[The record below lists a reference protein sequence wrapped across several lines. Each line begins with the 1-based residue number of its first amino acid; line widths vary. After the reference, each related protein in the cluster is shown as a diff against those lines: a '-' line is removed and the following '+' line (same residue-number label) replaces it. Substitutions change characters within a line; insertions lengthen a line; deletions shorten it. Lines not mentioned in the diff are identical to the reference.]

1 MAFYLDIAD
10 NGDLL
15 ISDLTKNQMV
25 IYGRGHAVT
34 LGAADIARAER
45 ATVTSG
51 VPLSGPLAPK
61 VSVTV
66 GAPVAEQIVE
76 MFVDEGSAVRR
87 EQPIARFRDD
97 VLRASAASARAEV
110 ATTRM
115 AVAIAVAE
123 STRAAALFRE
133 GAIARRDHDNAL
145 LATESARARFAL
157 AEAQAASADDRL
169 ETATLKAPVSG
180 VVSELHA
187 QAGDRVDFGKPVI
200 SIVDN
205 RVLELEASVE
215 AQWLRELRIGRL
227 VRLTLSQGGGDT
239 IMGRIA
245 RINPSADPAT
255 RQVRIYVDVPNGA
268 GRLVGGLFV
277 SGRAEVAQARDVVTV
292 PAAAVRREGER
303 QETVVYVVARQIVA
317 RRPVTVGLRDAE
329 RGLVEIRRGLEP
341 GEVVI
346 VGPVENLADGMRVE
360 FAGQGP
366 DSSRSGGQGDA
377 PTPGRSDPPRN

>member
-1 MAFYLDIAD
+1 MRRAYIGVAAALASLALVAC
-10 NGDLL
+10 GGE
-15 ISDLTKNQMV
+15 STEE
-25 IYGRGHAVT
+25 AAAEETSATTVT

-45 ATVTSG
+45 ATLTSG
-51 VPLSGPLAPK
+51 VPLSGPLSPK

-66 GAPVAEQIVE
+66 GAPLAEQIVE
-76 MFVDEGSAVRR
+76 MFVDEGSAVQRG
-87 EQPIARFRDD
+87 QPIARFRDD

-115 AVAIAVAE
+115 AVAVAVAE
-123 STRAAALFRE
+123 STRAEALFRE

-157 AEAQAASADDRL
+157 AEAQAASAEDRL
-169 ETATLKAPVSG
+169 ETATLKAPVG
-180 VVSELHA
+180 GIVSALHA
-187 QAGDRVDFGKPVI
+187 QAGDRVDNGKPVL

-215 AQWLRELRIGRL
+215 AQWLRELRIGRT
-227 VRLTLSQGGGDT
+227 VWLTVSQAGGDT
-239 IMGRIA
+239 ITGRIA

-255 RQVRIYVDVPNGA
+255 RQVRLYVDVPNGA

-277 SGRAEVAQARDVVTV
+277 SGHAVVAEARDVVTV
-292 PAAAVRREGER
+292 PPAAVRSEGER

-317 RRPVTVGLRDAE
+317 RRPVTVGLRDTE
-329 RGLVEIRRGLEP
+329 RGLVEIKSGLEP

-346 VGPVENLADGMRVE
+346 VGPIENVADGMRVE
-360 FAGQGP
+360 LAGGP
-366 DSSRSGGQGDA
+366 R
-377 PTPGRSDPPRN
+377 